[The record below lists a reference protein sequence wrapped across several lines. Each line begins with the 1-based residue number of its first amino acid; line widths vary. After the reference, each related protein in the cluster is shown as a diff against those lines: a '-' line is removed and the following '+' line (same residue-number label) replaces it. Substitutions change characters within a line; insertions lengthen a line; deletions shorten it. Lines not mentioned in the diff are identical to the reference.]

1 VADILAAA
9 APSSGLDWLGLIL
22 LLDQIPRNCYRDSQA
37 AIAFTVFDP
46 LVQDIAQRAIEAGI
60 PRRDP
65 QLRYRL
71 ARRFWFYMPLMHSED
86 PAVHV
91 KAVSEFKQM
100 ASDLEVLTPEQA
112 GADEEEEKVI
122 ALLTQKKEEG
132 EKFCTELLRYEIGHQ
147 ELITKFGRYPYR
159 NEPLGRKSTPEE
171 QAFLDKGPPYF

>member
-9 APSSGLDWLGLIL
+9 APSSSLDWLGLIL
-22 LLDQIPRNCYRDSQA
+22 LLDQIPRNCYRESQA
-37 AIAFTVFDP
+37 AIAFNVFDP
-46 LVQDIAQRAIEAGI
+46 LVLDIALRAIEEGI
-60 PRRDP
+60 PRQDP

-86 PAVHV
+86 PVVHE

-100 ASDLEVLTPEQA
+100 ASDVEGLTSEQT

-122 ALLTQKKEEG
+122 ALLRQKKEDAV
-132 EKFCTELLRYEIGHQ
+132 KFCTGVLRYEVGHQ
-147 ELITKFGRYPYR
+147 ELISKFGRYPYR